1 MVSTVSIETAVDVT
15 NDSAPGATAGVA
27 GWDNRSMSE
36 VRVQEDS
43 AVVVVDDRLG
53 DVLPAAALPLLR
65 SAAAVYAEPGLAPA
79 TRAALDAPAP
89 PAAAD
94 LLAQAAREPVVLIVG
109 ALGCADADALR
120 AAGARLI
127 AAPAPAGIE
136 LLDAVTVM
144 DRLRSPGGCP
154 WDAEQDHDTL
164 RKYLVEETYEL
175 LDAIEHRD
183 REALR
188 EELGDVLLQVLFHAR
203 VATEDP
209 ADPFDIDAVAA
220 GLVSKLVSRH
230 PHVFADG
237 PALLDAESQHARWEE
252 LKQQEKQRESIVDG
266 VALGQPAVALAAKL
280 VQRANRAGIPA
291 DAMPRGENP
300 GEALFDTAAQAK
312 LDGHDP
318 EDQLRA
324 VALAFAERIRSA
336 ERRARESGREP
347 AELSAADWRELVSDL
362 PDPAGVRSE

>member
-1 MVSTVSIETAVDVT
+1 M
-15 NDSAPGATAGVA
+15 
-27 GWDNRSMSE
+27 RE
-36 VRVQEDS
+36 VRVAEGS
-43 AVVVVDDRLG
+43 AVVLVDDRLG
-53 DVLPAAALPLLR
+53 EVLPAAALPLLR

-89 PAAAD
+89 PPVAD
-94 LLAQAAREPVVLIVG
+94 LLAQAAREPVVLVAG
-109 ALGCADADALR
+109 ELDSAEADGLR
-120 AAGARLI
+120 AAGARVI

-175 LDAIEHRD
+175 LDAIDLRD

-203 VATEDP
+203 VATEDA

-230 PHVFADG
+230 PHVFAGD
-237 PALLDAESQHARWEE
+237 PELLDAESQHARWEE
-252 LKQQEKQRESIVDG
+252 LKQREKQRESIVDG

-280 VQRANRAGIPA
+280 VQRADRAGIPA
-291 DAMPRGENP
+291 DAMPRGEAP
-300 GEALFDTAAQAK
+300 GEALFGIAAQAK
-312 LDGHDP
+312 LAGRDP
-318 EDQLRA
+318 EDELRA
-324 VALAFAERIRSA
+324 VALAFAERIRAA

-347 AELSAADWRELVSDL
+347 AALSVADWRELMSDL

>member
-1 MVSTVSIETAVDVT
+1 MNDVQVSE
-15 NDSAPGATAGVA
+15 GC
-27 GWDNRSMSE
+27 
-36 VRVQEDS
+36 

-53 DVLPAAALPLLR
+53 EVLPAAAAPLLR

-79 TRAALDAPAP
+79 TRAALAAPEP
-89 PAAAD
+89 PALSD

-109 ALGCADADALR
+109 ELGSAEADGLH
-120 AAGARLI
+120 AAGAELI
-127 AAPAPAGIE
+127 TTPAPAGIE

-164 RKYLVEETYEL
+164 RQYLVEETYEL
-175 LDAIEHRD
+175 LDAIELRD

-230 PHVFADG
+230 PHVFADD
-237 PALLDAESQHARWEE
+237 PALLDAESQHTRWEE
-252 LKQQEKQRESIVDG
+252 LKQREKQRESIVDG

-280 VQRANRAGIPA
+280 AQRANRAGIPA
-291 DAMPRGENP
+291 DAMPRGQAP
-300 GEALFDTAAQAK
+300 GEVLFSTAAQAK
-312 LDGHDP
+312 LAGRDP

-324 VALAFAERIRSA
+324 VALAFAERIRAA
-336 ERRARESGREP
+336 ERRARETGREP
-347 AELSAADWRELVSDL
+347 ADLDAAEWRNLMSDL